1 MLKWIIKQKENNI
14 DLHEIIILA
23 RHKSDLKPVEQKL
36 KENRLP
42 FWELDALS
50 NYHENEVGLAVVR
63 RVKGLEYRSVA
74 IISCDED
81 KFPSEDGHNLGDLSD
96 DEDFLIKEA
105 NLFYVAITRARE
117 NLYISGKNPISEFV
131 QEIQKV

>member
-1 MLKWIIKQKENNI
+1 MDNKTKKIISICLLYCKAQIN
-14 DLHEIIILA
+14 
-23 RHKSDLKPVEQKL
+23 LKPVEQKL

-50 NYHENEVGLAVVR
+50 NYHENGGLAVVR
-63 RVKGLEYRSVA
+63 RVKGLEYKCCD
-74 IISCDED
+74 ISCDED